1 MRIRLATET
10 DADAIWALL
19 QPVFCAGDTYAVDRA
34 ISREDALAYWIEQPA
49 ATYVVEDAGAIIGT
63 FYIKTN
69 QQGGGAHVCNC
80 GYIVSAAAR
89 GQGLAAKMCEASKMQ
104 ALALGYRAM
113 QFNFVLAS
121 NAGALRL
128 WDRLGFVIV
137 GTLPRAF
144 DHPTLGLIDAHVMFK
159 WLDDAAD

>member
-63 FYIKTN
+63 YYIKTN

-80 GYIVSAAAR
+80 GYIVGAAAR
-89 GQGLAAKMCEASKMQ
+89 GKGLAAKMCEASQVQ

-121 NAGALRL
+121 NSGALRL
-128 WDRLGFVIV
+128 WDKLGFTTM

-144 DHPTLGLIDAHVMFK
+144 DHPTLGLIDAHILFK
-159 WLDDAAD
+159 WLDNTAG